1 MIEASFRP
9 LDGPTGLTGGEHSG
23 LQLGELAQP
32 EVVGGGYEGIVAG
45 RADAKAMKVRASV
58 EVEKCITIGKKGER
72 GRGRTEAR
80 SRIYKGREETK
91 G

>member
-1 MIEASFRP
+1 MV
-9 LDGPTGLTGGEHSG
+9 GSG
-23 LQLGELAQP
+23 
-32 EVVGGGYEGIVAG
+32 YKGIVVG
-45 RADAKAMKVRASV
+45 RADTKAITVRASA